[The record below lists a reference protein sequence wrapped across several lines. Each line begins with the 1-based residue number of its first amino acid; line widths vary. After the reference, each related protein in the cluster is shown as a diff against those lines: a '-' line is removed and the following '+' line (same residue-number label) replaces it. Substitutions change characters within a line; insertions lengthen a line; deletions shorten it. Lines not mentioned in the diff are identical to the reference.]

1 MDQEVEIINNN
12 TRIEKMKNF
21 FINYKN
27 QLIILVVVIV
37 LSLFGFFLYEEYK
50 FGNKEKLANKY
61 NNIITKF
68 EINQKENVSSEL
80 KEIINVK
87 DKTYSPLAFY
97 FLLDNEMINSNEE
110 INTYFD
116 ILINDLDLDEE
127 IKNLTIF
134 KKGLFNS
141 DFAEEN
147 ELLNILNPIIKS
159 ESMWKPHALY
169 LMAEYYFSKKEKQKS
184 KEFFIQI
191 ISLENVNSK
200 IKLEAQKRLR
210 ADFSE

>member
-21 FINYKN
+21 LLNYKK
-27 QLIILVVVIV
+27 QLITLVVVIV
-37 LSLFGFFLYEEYK
+37 LSLFSFFLYEEYK
-50 FGNKEKLANKY
+50 SGNKEKLANKY

-116 ILINDLDLDEE
+116 ILINDLDLDDE

-147 ELLNILNPIIKS
+147 ELLNILNPVIKS